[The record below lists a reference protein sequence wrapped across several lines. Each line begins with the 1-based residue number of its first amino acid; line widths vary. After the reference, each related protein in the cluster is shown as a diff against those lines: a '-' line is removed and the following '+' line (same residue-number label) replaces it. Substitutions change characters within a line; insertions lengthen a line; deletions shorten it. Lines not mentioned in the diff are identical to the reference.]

1 MKMDTITVNIPC
13 EIDREQ
19 LLNRLHIKPD
29 SPFIENVDKMI
40 AQALEVGK
48 PKIAYKL
55 SYVDEKGDDYVVVD
69 GIKFSSRVLRV
80 NLEETYKVVPFVVTC
95 GRELEDWA
103 NGFTDMFDTFCAD
116 GIMEAVLRA
125 ARERIFPQISKE
137 FNFGHTAR
145 MNPGSLPDWPLKE
158 QKPLFELLG
167 DVQALIGVELKP
179 SFLMSPIK
187 TVSGFH
193 FPKEGSFE
201 SCQLCPR
208 EDCPG
213 RKAPY
218 DKNLYAEK
226 YAKSK

>member
-1 MKMDTITVNIPC
+1 MDIAVVNIPC

-19 LLNRLHIKPD
+19 LLQKLHIKPN
-29 SPFIENVDKMI
+29 SPFMEKVDKMI
-40 AQALEVGK
+40 TQALEVGK

-55 SYVDEKGDDYVVVD
+55 SYIEEKGDDYVLVD

-80 NLEETYKVVPFVVTC
+80 NLEETFKVVPFVVTC
-95 GRELEDWA
+95 GRELEEWA
-103 NGFTDMFDTFCAD
+103 KTFTDMFDTFCAD
-116 GIMEAVLRA
+116 GIMEGVLRA
-125 ARERIFPQISKE
+125 ARNRIFPEIDQE
-137 FNFGHTAR
+137 FNLGHTSN
-145 MNPGSLPDWPLKE
+145 MYPGSLSDWPIKE

-167 DVQALIGVELKP
+167 DVQSLIGVELLP

-208 EDCPG
+208 QDCPG

-226 YAKSK
+226 YEQK